1 MDKSRH
7 QIAADLPTKPT
18 SLLSKWDF
26 EFKYQ
31 QSLIK
36 CVNFIINVN
45 ENNRS
50 VDLIIIHSA

>member
-36 CVNFIINVN
+36 
-45 ENNRS
+45 
-50 VDLIIIHSA
+50 VDNKMREFYNKRERK